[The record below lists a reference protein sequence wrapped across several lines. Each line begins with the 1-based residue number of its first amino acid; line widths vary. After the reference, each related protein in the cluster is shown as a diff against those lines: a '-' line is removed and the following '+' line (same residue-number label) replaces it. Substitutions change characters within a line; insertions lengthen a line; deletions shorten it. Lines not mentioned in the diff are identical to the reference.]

1 MGRKRVNLYLVNL
14 SQDRFQSNYS
24 YIKLDRFAQINF
36 ALRFSS
42 NKVKVTL
49 LQKLLSNYV
58 QDLIADWGHFK
69 DHRRHFKLAMRSDKQ
84 RTIPSCIKFSL
95 SELKEASIR
104 LQNYKFSWKKHTA

>member
-14 SQDRFQSNYS
+14 SQDRLQSNYS

-58 QDLIADWGHFK
+58 QDLITD
-69 DHRRHFKLAMRSDKQ
+69 
-84 RTIPSCIKFSL
+84 
-95 SELKEASIR
+95 
-104 LQNYKFSWKKHTA
+104 

>member
-14 SQDRFQSNYS
+14 SQDRLQSNYS

-58 QDLIADWGHFK
+58 QDLIAD
-69 DHRRHFKLAMRSDKQ
+69 
-84 RTIPSCIKFSL
+84 
-95 SELKEASIR
+95 
-104 LQNYKFSWKKHTA
+104 